1 MSQHKHKNSTTD
13 QEKQLDE
20 TQSEETQP
28 LSTDDSQAAGTETD
42 VLKARLD
49 DAEKR
54 YLYLQAEFQT
64 FRRRMEEQARTE
76 RKYATEDLIK
86 ALLPALDNFERAL
99 HAAEQT
105 SNFEALMSGIQSTHK
120 QLSTA
125 LEKVGLTPINAVGE
139 EFNPHYHEAV
149 GHAQDTGLD
158 PNTVAEEVQKGY
170 MFHDKVLRPTL
181 VRVSD

>member
-1 MSQHKHKNSTTD
+1 MSQHKHKNSSAE
-13 QEKQLDE
+13 QETQLDE
-20 TQSEETQP
+20 TQIDEALVPEEGQDAQLENDALKTQ
-28 LSTDDSQAAGTETD
+28 LEE
-42 VLKARLD
+42 
-49 DAEKR
+49 AEKR

-105 SNFEALMSGIQSTHK
+105 SNFEALLNGIQSTHK

-125 LEKVGLTPINAVGE
+125 LEKIGLTPIDAIGQ

-158 PNTVAEEVQKGY
+158 PNKVAEEVQKGY